1 MSVVHQAI
9 ENGVGKG
16 RIADDLVPMFD
27 WKLAG
32 HHGRSAAVPI
42 LHDLQE
48 VAPLLGGYGSK
59 SPIVED
65 EKLDASQA
73 LEEPSVMAV
82 AACKRERIEEPRRAL
97 IEDGAVIPT
106 GFVAERAGNPTLADA
121 GGADDEQILMPFDP
135 FAKPTFAM
143 LTDQTRILAKDRPLA
158 ALAIKTIEKCRALQV
173 VAIALLPNQTQQ
185 RFEGFFRE
193 QDSLNAQLYLGKITI
208 GEYNVGIN
216 RIATEG
222 RKALFG
228 DVHPESGD
236 ASKQA
241 SAEAGGI
248 KPSLVQPQAQTPP
261 IQQFHQTRVALVIGN
276 SNYKDLSRLTNPAND
291 APAILE
297 RFAIWVSA

>member
-82 AACKRERIEEPRRAL
+82 AACKRERIEEPRQAL

-106 GFVAERAGNPTLADA
+106 GLVAERAGNPTLADA
-121 GGADDEQILMPFDP
+121 GRTSVIMPGARRLKLRSFILSIHGTARWSSRLD
-135 FAKPTFAM
+135 ASAM
-143 LTDQTRILAKDRPLA
+143 LASSIL
-158 ALAIKTIEKCRALQV
+158 
-173 VAIALLPNQTQQ
+173 
-185 RFEGFFRE
+185 
-193 QDSLNAQLYLGKITI
+193 
-208 GEYNVGIN
+208 
-216 RIATEG
+216 
-222 RKALFG
+222 LFG
-228 DVHPESGD
+228 SGT
-236 ASKQA
+236 A
-241 SAEAGGI
+241 
-248 KPSLVQPQAQTPP
+248 PSPYYQP
-261 IQQFHQTRVALVIGN
+261 GW
-276 SNYKDLSRLTNPAND
+276 LSHGCLPSRC
-291 APAILE
+291 
-297 RFAIWVSA
+297 